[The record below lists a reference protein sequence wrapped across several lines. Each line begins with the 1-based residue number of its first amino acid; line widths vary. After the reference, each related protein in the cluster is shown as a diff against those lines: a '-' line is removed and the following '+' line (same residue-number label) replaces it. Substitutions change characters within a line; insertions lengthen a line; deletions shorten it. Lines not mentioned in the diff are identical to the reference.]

1 MKSPMPETDTNRMI
15 ENLLPMVR
23 KIADA
28 KARRFDC
35 PLLGFDDLYQIGS
48 EALMKA
54 AERFRPAESYN
65 DEGQA
70 EAHFW
75 KFPKRRVI
83 GAMIDEFRKENRLQH
98 VAPEKIV
105 PLSELDSEPAD
116 RRNDHAEDPAAG
128 VIEIVKNIYNRYGA
142 KTAEFVIDYAL
153 NGVPQKVL
161 ASRYGVCQASISHYW
176 TNISQRIRTH
186 WE

>member
-1 MKSPMPETDTNRMI
+1 MI

-28 KARRFDC
+28 YARRFRC
-35 PLLGFDDLYQIGS
+35 PSLQYDDLFSIGS
-48 EALMKA
+48 LALMQA
-54 AERFRPAESYN
+54 AERFRPAESYDN
-65 DEGQA
+65 EQQA

-75 KFPKRRVI
+75 LYAKRRVI
-83 GAMIDEFRKENRLQH
+83 GAMIDEFRKEIRLQH

-153 NGVPQKVL
+153 NGVPQTVL
-161 ASRYGVCQASISHYW
+161 ASRYGVSSSTISRYW
-176 TNISQRIRTH
+176 TNISQRIKTH
-186 WE
+186 WEE